1 MKITVAGQ
9 DRSGDLGQ
17 AVAAEAARL
26 QAAGGI
32 GALAPDHT
40 ALRLK
45 VEDPRQDYLG
55 KFIDLLRIRHGIRT
69 TDYYIPRGP
78 GLRGK
83 VAVALKT
90 FLWKLLRYQHDR
102 ITYQQNTV
110 NELTINALEFQ
121 QARIAELERR
131 LARLEKPAGGEPE
144 P

>member
-9 DRSGDLGQ
+9 DRSSDLGQ
-17 AVAAEAARL
+17 AMSAEAARL

-45 VEDPRQDYLG
+45 VADPRQDYLG

-131 LARLEKPAGGEPE
+131 LARLEKPAAGEPA

>member
-9 DRSGDLGQ
+9 DRSSDLGQ

-45 VEDPRQDYLG
+45 VDDPRQDYLG

-83 VAVALKT
+83 VAVAVKT

-102 ITYQQNTV
+102 ITYQQNAV

-131 LARLEKPAGGEPE
+131 LARLEKPAAGEPA